1 MKILFATAN
10 KNKVIEIQNIL
21 PKGFEILSLNDIDLK
36 EDIPE
41 TAETIEGNAIQ
52 KIEYIKKF
60 FGIDCFADD
69 SGLEIESLNGEP
81 GVYSARYAGKER
93 DSNKNM
99 DLVLDK
105 MHGLENRNAR
115 FKTVIALNLNNKIH
129 VFEGIVDGIICTEK
143 RGLHGFGYDPI
154 FEPNNCGKTFAEMTI
169 DEKNLIS
176 HRSIAFEK
184 MLSFLNSIKK

>member
-81 GVYSARYAGKER
+81 GVYSARYAGNER

-99 DLVLDK
+99 DLVLEK

-115 FKTVIALNLNNKIH
+115 FKTVIALNLKNKVH

>member
-99 DLVLDK
+99 DLVLEK

-115 FKTVIALNLNNKIH
+115 FKTVIALNLNNKVH